1 MTDVAAVRVNSLSK
15 RFRIYHQ
22 RNQTLKQT
30 VLSGRRGLY
39 EEFWAVKDVSLEIP
53 HGTTFGIVGQNGSGK
68 STLLKCIAG
77 ILRPDKGAVHVDGR
91 LAALLELGAGF
102 HPEYT
107 GRENIYLNGALLGLS
122 RQDVDAVLDP
132 IVDFSGLSRFIDNA
146 VKTYSSG
153 MYARL
158 GFSIAVHLYPDILV
172 VDEIL
177 AVGDAS
183 FQRRCY
189 QRIDEMK
196 ASGKT
201 LIMVSHALD
210 AIRDHCVECA
220 WIDEGNLR
228 AIGPVGDV
236 LRQYLVTVREREAAE
251 MEQTVAEIHR
261 AAPSGRAGVG
271 ISQVTFSGPNGSARE
286 FETGDPLEVAVAY
299 HSPWNELRGARFEL
313 GVLREDGV
321 LAFTTTF
328 DATYTKLPGN
338 AEVVLRLPQL
348 ELMAGLYRVSVTI
361 DDGETGEPYTILANA
376 FPFRVAGEDSDR
388 QRGLVRFRHSWE
400 VRASNPEE
408 ATAPA
413 VEGSA

>member
-1 MTDVAAVRVNSLSK
+1 MTAGTAVRVDSLSK

-30 VLSGRRGLY
+30 VLSRRRGVY
-39 EEFWAVKDVSLEIP
+39 EEFWALNDVSLDIP
-53 HGTTFGIVGQNGSGK
+53 HGSTFGIVGQNGSGK

-77 ILRPDKGAVHVDGR
+77 ILRPDKGSVDVDGR

-122 RQDVDAVLDP
+122 RRDVDAVLDQ
-132 IVDFSGLSRFIDNA
+132 IIDFSGLSRFIDNA

-210 AIRDHCVECA
+210 AIRDHCVDCA

-228 AIGPVGDV
+228 AIGPVDDV
-236 LRQYLVTVREREAAE
+236 LRQYLVTVRDREAAE
-251 MEQTVAEIHR
+251 MEQTVAEIHQ

-271 ISQVTFSGPNGSARE
+271 ISQVTFSGPDGNARE
-286 FETGDPLEVAVAY
+286 FETGDPLEIAVAY
-299 HSPWNELRGARFEL
+299 HSPWNQLRGARFEL
-313 GVLREDGV
+313 GFLREDGV
-321 LAFTTTF
+321 LAFTATF
-328 DATYTKLPGN
+328 DATDRELPGN
-338 AEVVLRLPQL
+338 GEVVLRLPKL
-348 ELMAGLYRVSVTI
+348 ELLAGLYRVSATI
-361 DDGETGEPYTILANA
+361 EDSESGEPYTILANA
-376 FPFRVAGEDSDR
+376 FPFRVAGEDKDR
-388 QRGLVRFRHSWE
+388 QRGLVRLSHSWE
-400 VRASNPEE
+400 VRA
-408 ATAPA
+408 TAAEDIARPA

>member
-1 MTDVAAVRVNSLSK
+1 MTDVAAVRVDNLSK

-30 VLSGRRGLY
+30 VLSGSRGLY
-39 EEFWAVKDVSLEIP
+39 EEFWALNDVSFEIP

-77 ILRPDKGAVHVDGR
+77 ILRPDKGTVHVDGR

-122 RQDVDAVLDP
+122 RRDVDAVLEQ
-132 IVDFSGLSRFIDNA
+132 IIDFSGLSRFIDNA

-271 ISQVTFSGPNGSARE
+271 ISEVTFSGPNRGARE

-299 HSPWNELRGARFEL
+299 HSPWKGLRGARFEL
-313 GVLREDGV
+313 DFLREDGV
-321 LAFTTTF
+321 LAFATTF
-328 DATYTKLPGN
+328 DATDKELPGN
-338 AEVVLRLPQL
+338 GEVVLRLPKL
-348 ELMAGLYRVSVTI
+348 ELLAGLYRVSAII

-388 QRGLVRFRHSWE
+388 QRGLVRLTHSWR
-400 VRASNPEE
+400 VRATNTEE
-408 ATAPA
+408 VPAPA
-413 VEGSA
+413 VESSA

>member
-1 MTDVAAVRVNSLSK
+1 MTEVAAVRVDGLSK

-30 VLSGRRGLY
+30 VLSRRRGLY
-39 EEFWAVKDVSLEIP
+39 EEFWALNDVSLEIP

-77 ILRPDKGAVHVDGR
+77 ILRPDKGTVDVDGR

-122 RQDVDAVLDP
+122 RRDIDGVLDQ
-132 IVDFSGLSRFIDNA
+132 IIDFSGLSRFIDNA

-210 AIRDHCVECA
+210 AIRDHCADCA

-228 AIGPVGDV
+228 AIGPAEDV
-236 LRQYLVTVREREAAE
+236 LRQYMVTVREREAAE
-251 MEQTVAEIHR
+251 MEQTVADIHR

-271 ISQVTFSGPNGSARE
+271 ISQVSFSGPNGSARE

-299 HSPWNELRGARFEL
+299 HSPWSQLRGARFEL
-313 GVLREDGV
+313 GFLREDGV
-321 LAFTTTF
+321 LAFTATF
-328 DATYTKLPGN
+328 NATNKVLPGN
-338 AEVVLRLPQL
+338 GEVVLRLPQL
-348 ELMAGLYRVSVTI
+348 ELLAGLYRVSATI
-361 DDGETGEPYTILANA
+361 DDSETGEPYTILANA
-376 FPFRVAGEDSDR
+376 FPFRVAGTDSD
-388 QRGLVRFRHSWE
+388 QHRGLVRFPHSWA
-400 VRASNPEE
+400 VRDSNPDKV
-408 ATAPA
+408 TGRTG
-413 VEGSA
+413 EGSA

>member
-1 MTDVAAVRVNSLSK
+1 MRVDGVSK

-30 VLSGRRGLY
+30 VVSRRRGLY
-39 EEFWAVKDVSLEIP
+39 EEFWALNDVSFEIAP
-53 HGTTFGIVGQNGSGK
+53 GTTFGIIGQNGSGK

-77 ILRPDKGAVHVDGR
+77 ILQPDRGTVAVDGR

-122 RQDVDAVLDP
+122 RQDVGAVLDQ
-132 IVDFSGLSRFIDNA
+132 IIDFSGLSRFIDNA

-158 GFSIAVHLYPDILV
+158 GFSIAVHLYPDVLV

-196 ASGKT
+196 AAGKT

-228 AIGPVGDV
+228 AIGPVEDV
-236 LRQYLVTVREREAAE
+236 VRQYLVTVRDREAAE

-261 AAPSGRAGVG
+261 EAPSGRAGVG
-271 ISQVTFSGPNGSARE
+271 ISEVSFSGPKGRARE
-286 FETGDPLEVAVAY
+286 FETGDSLQIAVVY
-299 HSPWNELRGARFEL
+299 HSPWTELRGARFEL
-313 GVLREDGV
+313 EFVREDGV
-321 LAFTTTF
+321 VAFATTF
-328 DATYTKLPGN
+328 DATKKTLPGN
-338 AEVVLRLPQL
+338 GEVVLGLPDL
-348 ELMAGLYRVSVTI
+348 ELLAGLYRVSATI

-376 FPFRVAGEDSDR
+376 FPFRVAGEESER
-388 QRGLVRFRHSWE
+388 QRGMVRLRHSWE
-400 VRASNPEE
+400 VRGATSNRVSP
-408 ATAPA
+408 PA
-413 VEGSA
+413 AEGSA

>member
-1 MTDVAAVRVNSLSK
+1 MTDVAAVRVDSLSK

-132 IVDFSGLSRFIDNA
+132 IIDFSGLSRFIDNA

-183 FQRRCY
+183 FQRRGY
-189 QRIDEMK
+189 QRIDAMK

-236 LRQYLVTVREREAAE
+236 LRQYLVTLREREAAE

-271 ISQVTFSGPNGSARE
+271 VSGVTFSGPDGSARE
-286 FETGDPLEVAVAY
+286 FETGDRLDVTVAY
-299 HSPWNELRGARFEL
+299 HSPWPKLRGARFEL
-313 GVLREDGV
+313 GFLRDDGV
-321 LAFTTTF
+321 LVFSTAFASRT
-328 DATYTKLPGN
+328 DLPGTG
-338 AEVVLRLPQL
+338 EVILRLPQL
-348 ELMAGLYRVSVTI
+348 ALLSGLYRVSASI
-361 DDGETGEPYTILANA
+361 DDAESGEPYTVLANA
-376 FPFRVAGEDSDR
+376 FPFRVATMDGDWD
-388 QRGLVRFRHSWE
+388 RGLVRMEHSWE
-400 VRASNPEE
+400 VRDARSGAENTVRES
-408 ATAPA
+408 
-413 VEGSA
+413 SA